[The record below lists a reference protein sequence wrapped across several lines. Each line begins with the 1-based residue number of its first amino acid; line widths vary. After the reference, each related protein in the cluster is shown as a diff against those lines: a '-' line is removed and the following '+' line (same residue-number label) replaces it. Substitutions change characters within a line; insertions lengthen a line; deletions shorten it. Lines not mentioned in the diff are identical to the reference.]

1 MVHTRRMKKPSR
13 PSIKPMADRL
23 KPERFNERVQRRSAS
38 PEIERAPHSDL
49 AIVDSMENSMT
60 DRAMPMPGGEPAI
73 RRKLYFN
80 PVFFETE
87 HLKVKNIVIFFNN
100 IAFCPAFVFKNL
112 CLFSGPSSSSNRVF
126 S

>member
-23 KPERFNERVQRRSAS
+23 TSERFNERIQRRSAS
-38 PEIERAPHSDL
+38 PEIERAPHSEL
-49 AIVDSMENSMT
+49 SIVDSMENSMT
-60 DRAMPMPGGEPAI
+60 DRATPIPNGELAM

-87 HLKVKNIVIFFNN
+87 HLKVHNIVIMFNN
-100 IAFCPAFVFKNL
+100 VAFC
-112 CLFSGPSSSSNRVF
+112 CT
-126 S
+126 

>member
-13 PSIKPMADRL
+13 PSIKPIADRL
-23 KPERFNERVQRRSAS
+23 TPERFNERLQRRSAS

-49 AIVDSMENSMT
+49 AIVDCSMENSMT
-60 DRAMPMPGGEPAI
+60 DRATPIPDGESAM

-87 HLKVKNIVIFFNN
+87 HLKVNN
-100 IAFCPAFVFKNL
+100 IAILLNNIVFFPA
-112 CLFSGPSSSSNRVF
+112 
-126 S
+126 

>member
-13 PSIKPMADRL
+13 PSIKPVTERL
-23 KPERFNERVQRRSAS
+23 TPERFNERIQRRSAS

-49 AIVDSMENSMT
+49 AIVDCMENSMT
-60 DRAMPMPGGEPAI
+60 DRATPIPDGEPAI

-87 HLKVKNIVIFFNN
+87 HLKVIILTLFNSF
-100 IAFCPAFVFKNL
+100 IH
-112 CLFSGPSSSSNRVF
+112 
-126 S
+126 

>member
-13 PSIKPMADRL
+13 PSIKPVTERL
-23 KPERFNERVQRRSAS
+23 TPERFINERIQRRSAS

-49 AIVDSMENSMT
+49 AIVDCIENSMT
-60 DRAMPMPGGEPAI
+60 DRATPIPNGEPAM

-87 HLKVKNIVIFFNN
+87 HLKVNIVFLFNDITFFS
-100 IAFCPAFVFKNL
+100 AL
-112 CLFSGPSSSSNRVF
+112 Y
-126 S
+126 